1 VSSPCSG
8 RPSRRATEAQPT
20 GCTVGAVATHVS
32 GTRTI
37 GYDTHGEGA
46 PILVI
51 HGTTQSRTGWDQ
63 VRAAC
68 SAPLQWVTVEMPGSG
83 ESSMPE
89 GPIDLDQVCDDF
101 ADLMKVR
108 GHERYHVAGYSL
120 GAVMALHLAARHPGA
135 VESVT
140 SVCGWARTDAR
151 MRLTFDLWRRLLSI
165 GTDLFM
171 RYALVDGYT
180 AETLEVLEPMADA
193 AVQLAATMIQ
203 PGSDAQ
209 LELDARIDIV
219 ESLAKVVAPCLVI
232 GGLQDRWVDV
242 SKSRDIVS
250 RVAGSRL
257 VEIDAGH
264 LLIGERA
271 DAVAA
276 LISEHA
282 RV

>member
-1 VSSPCSG
+1 
-8 RPSRRATEAQPT
+8 
-20 GCTVGAVATHVS
+20 VATHIS

-37 GYDTHGEGA
+37 GYDIHGDGA

-68 SAPLQWVTVEMPGSG
+68 AEPLQWVTVEMPGSG

-101 ADLMKVR
+101 AGVMAAH
-108 GHERYHVAGYSL
+108 GHDRYHVAGYSL
-120 GAVMALHLAARHPGA
+120 GAVIALHLAAQYPGA

-151 MRLTFDLWRRLLSI
+151 MRLTFDLWRRLIAI
-165 GTDLFM
+165 GPDLFM

-180 AETLEVLEPMADA
+180 AGTLEVLEPMAEG

-209 LELDARIDIV
+209 LELDARIDI
-219 ESLAKVVAPCLVI
+219 EHSLANIAARCLVI

-242 SKSRDIVS
+242 TKSRDIAS

-257 VEIDAGH
+257 VEVDAGH

-271 DAVAA
+271 DVVAA
-276 LISEHA
+276 LIAEHTRA
-282 RV
+282 